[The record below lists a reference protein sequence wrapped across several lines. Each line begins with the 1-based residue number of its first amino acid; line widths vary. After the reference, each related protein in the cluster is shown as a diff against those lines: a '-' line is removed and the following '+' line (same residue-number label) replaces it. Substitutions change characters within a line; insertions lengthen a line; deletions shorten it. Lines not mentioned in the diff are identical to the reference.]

1 MQIPTPWQKRTLWT
15 AITGLSL
22 LVIAALVALVIY
34 LVGKALSF
42 LQPLLLPV
50 AVAGVLAY
58 LMEPLVAW
66 LVQRKIPRVPSVIIV
81 FAVFIMAIAGV
92 LIWVVPALY
101 DQSVRF
107 GKDVPGIV
115 SKVRFLIEDNARKYA
130 PRLPD
135 WGPFKRE
142 PHTTPTPSPLASPA
156 SPSPSPSLSLST
168 GIAKPQ
174 QTPEPTDPMDVLFGP
189 EAQKWLQDQIPAL
202 SAKAWQI
209 VQGSI
214 GGFLGAFGFIVGLFI
229 VPVYLFFFLK
239 DADNIAE
246 NWSGYLPLRASRFKD
261 EVVVVTEEINGYLIA
276 FFRGQLLVS
285 IIDGVLTGTALI
297 IMGLP
302 FALLIGLMVCFL
314 CIIPYLGIILCWL
327 PAVIIAAIE
336 FKDWQH
342 PLAVTIIFIAVQQIE
357 GIFISP
363 KIVGDSVGL
372 HPMTII
378 ISVFAWSLLLGGLL
392 GAILAIPLTATLK
405 VLLTRYVW
413 AKRAKDD
420 AFVLAANEP

>member
-22 LVIAALVALVIY
+22 LVIAGLVVLVIY
-34 LVGKALSF
+34 LTGKTLSF

-81 FAVFIMAIAGV
+81 FAVFIMAITGI
-92 LIWVVPALY
+92 LIWVVPAIY

-115 SKVRFLIEDNARKYA
+115 SKVRVLIEDNARKYA

-142 PHTTPTPSPLASPA
+142 HKETPPPSPTP
-156 SPSPSPSLSLST
+156 LSLST
-168 GIAKPQ
+168 PVPGA
-174 QTPEPTDPMDVLFGP
+174 TPESGLPQLEPAPAVTDPMNVLFGP
-189 EAQKWLQDQIPAL
+189 EAQKWLQDQIPAV

-214 GGFLGAFGFIVGLFI
+214 GGFLGVFGFIVGLFI

-261 EVVVVTEEINGYLIA
+261 EVVVVIEEINGYLIA

-285 IIDGVLTGTALI
+285 IIDGILTGTALI

-342 PLAVTIIFIAVQQIE
+342 PVAVTVIFIAVQQIE

-413 AKRAKDD
+413 LKPAKDD
-420 AFVLAANEP
+420 SLVPVNGP

>member
-1 MQIPTPWQKRTLWT
+1 MQTPTPWQKRTLWT
-15 AITGLSL
+15 AITGLSM
-22 LVIAALVALVIY
+22 LVIAALVVLVIY
-34 LVGKALSF
+34 LTGKTLSF

-81 FAVFIMAIAGV
+81 FAVFIMAITGV
-92 LIWVVPALY
+92 LIWVVPAVY

-115 SKVRFLIEDNARKYA
+115 SKVRVLIEENARKYA

-142 PHTTPTPSPLASPA
+142 HKATPSPAPLSLATPA
-156 SPSPSPSLSLST
+156 PTAPQESELAKPEPSPE
-168 GIAKPQ
+168 A
-174 QTPEPTDPMDVLFGP
+174 TDPMNVLFGP
-189 EAQKWLQDQIPAL
+189 EAQKWIQDQIPTV

-261 EVVVVTEEINGYLIA
+261 EVVVVIEEINGYLIA

-285 IIDGVLTGTALI
+285 IIDGILTGTALL

-363 KIVGDSVGL
+363 KIVGESVGL

-413 AKRAKDD
+413 LKTEKD
-420 AFVLAANEP
+420 EPLVPAVNGP